1 MNTNTYAPFIE
12 TFETIG
18 GKKIEMG
25 AGSNFPSEDNL
36 ASISETVLS
45 SPNTIVDK
53 LKMAI
58 SLIDKNKSK
67 LGDSNQKSTAES
79 TQTESTNKSSNSKNS
94 TNSSKVSQDK
104 IDSVISEI
112 PNTKINTDLVKQIQE
127 KLHTL
132 SDNVLTPLSDEIKG
146 LKEAQ
151 LKKKQEQE
159 LKIKE
164 ENFYY
169 NIQVLLGLIFL
180 TLIVVFGFYHFKN
193 LPKTNKIPIKYNN
206 LSKL

>member
-18 GKKIEMG
+18 DKKIEMG

-36 ASISETVLS
+36 ASMSETVLS

-58 SLIDKNKSK
+58 SLIDQNKSK
-67 LGDSNQKSTAES
+67 SGDSNEKTTSES
-79 TQTESTNKSSNSKNS
+79 TQRETSNKSSNSKS
-94 TNSSKVSQDK
+94 SSNSSKVSQDK
-104 IDSVISEI
+104 IDSVIAEI

-151 LKKKQEQE
+151 IKKKKEQE

-164 ENFYY
+164 ETFYY

-180 TLIVVFGFYHFKN
+180 ILIVVFGFYHFKN
-193 LPKTNKIPIKYNN
+193 LPKTTKQ
-206 LSKL
+206 

>member
-18 GKKIEMG
+18 DKKIDMG

-36 ASISETVLS
+36 ASLSETVIS

-67 LGDSNQKSTAES
+67 SGDSNQKSTAES
-79 TQTESTNKSSNSKNS
+79 TQTESTNKSSNSKS
-94 TNSSKVSQDK
+94 SSNSSKVFQDK
-104 IDSVISEI
+104 IDSVSAEI
-112 PNTKINTDLVKQIQE
+112 PNAKINTDLVKQIQE

-146 LKEAQ
+146 LKDSE
-151 LKKKQEQE
+151 KKNNDKRILNMVKQ
-159 LKIKE
+159 
-164 ENFYY
+164 
-169 NIQVLLGLIFL
+169 
-180 TLIVVFGFYHFKN
+180 
-193 LPKTNKIPIKYNN
+193 
-206 LSKL
+206 

>member
-36 ASISETVLS
+36 ATMSETVSS
-45 SPNTIVDK
+45 SPHTIVDK

-58 SLIDKNKSK
+58 SLIDQNKSK
-67 LGDSNQKSTAES
+67 SGDSNEKTTSES
-79 TQTESTNKSSNSKNS
+79 TQRESSNKSSNSKSSSNS
-94 TNSSKVSQDK
+94 TKVFQDK
-104 IDSVISEI
+104 IDSVSAEI
-112 PNTKINTDLVKQIQE
+112 PNAKINTDLVKQIQD

-132 SDNVLTPLSDEIKG
+132 SDNVLTPISDKIQG

-159 LKIKE
+159 LKLKE

-180 TLIVVFGFYHFKN
+180 ILLVLLGFYYVKN
-193 LPKTNKIPIKYNN
+193 LPKTNKIQNKI
-206 LSKL
+206 

>member
-36 ASISETVLS
+36 ATMSESVIS
-45 SPNTIVDK
+45 SPKTIIDK

-58 SLIDKNKSK
+58 SLIDENKSK
-67 LGDSNQKSTAES
+67 FGDSNQKSTSES
-79 TQTESTNKSSNSKNS
+79 TQKESTNKSSNSKSSSNNS
-94 TNSSKVSQDK
+94 KLFQDK
-104 IDSVISEI
+104 IDSITAEI
-112 PNTKINTDLVKQIQE
+112 PNAKINTDLVKQIQE

-132 SDNVLTPLSDEIKG
+132 TDNVLSPLSDTIVS

-180 TLIVVFGFYHFKN
+180 ILIIVFMFYYFKN
-193 LPKTNKIPIKYNN
+193 LPKTNNVQLKKN
-206 LSKL
+206 